1 VAESRAGAPA
11 DRELGSGEAIAIST
25 GAMVP
30 QGADAV
36 IRVEDTD
43 GGSGRVEV
51 RVAVDPGHDIRR
63 AGEDIGAG
71 DAVLGPG
78 TELGPAELGVL
89 ASVGVG
95 EVTCARRPKVTL
107 LTTGD
112 ELQEPGQPLRPGA
125 IRNSNTHTVSALV
138 ARAGAELVAAEIVPD
153 APARTREALER
164 ALAGDIAVVCGGVS
178 VGEHDHVRP
187 ALDEL
192 DVEQVFWGVSLR
204 PGKPT
209 YFGVTPPRSS
219 ASRPVSATRPGT
231 LVFGLPGNPVSAMV
245 TFILFVRP
253 AIRQMLGLPDDAR
266 RATAQLDEEYPT
278 LPARTQAVRCG
289 LELRDDGWHAH
300 PTKAQGSHILTS
312 MLGADALAIVPPG
325 GGPLPAGTRVEVELL
340 P

>member
-1 VAESRAGAPA
+1 VDVRTTV
-11 DRELGSGEAIAIST
+11 D
-25 GAMVP
+25 
-30 QGADAV
+30 
-36 IRVEDTD
+36 
-43 GGSGRVEV
+43 SGR
-51 RVAVDPGHDIRR
+51 DIRR
-63 AGEDIGAG
+63 AGEDIQAG
-71 DAVLGPG
+71 SVVLGPG
-78 TELGPAELGVL
+78 AELGPAELGVL

-95 EVTCARRPKVTL
+95 EASCARRPHVAL

-112 ELQEPGQPLRPGA
+112 ELQEPGEPLRPGA
-125 IRNSNTHTVSALV
+125 IRNSNTHSVGALV
-138 ARAGAELVAAEIVPD
+138 RRAGAELAGTEIVPD
-153 APARTREALER
+153 DPARTRAALEG
-164 ALAGDIAVVCGGVS
+164 ALAGEIAVVCGGVS

-192 DVEQVFWGVSLR
+192 GVEQVFWGVALR

-209 YFGVTPPRSS
+209 YFGVAPS
-219 ASRPVSATRPGT
+219 GC

-253 AIRQMLGLPDDAR
+253 AIRRLLGTGDEAQ
-266 RATAQLDEEYPT
+266 RATAVLDDEYPA
-278 LPARTQAVRCG
+278 LPARSQAVRCR

-325 GGPLPAGTRVEVELL
+325 DRPLPPGARVELELL